1 MGLRA
6 RVYNIMQYEKHPVT
20 NEILLT
26 EETIKKA
33 LEHDSIMQWAYI
45 RHDKDVYSAKD
56 EKDDPSHQQG
66 AFKPPH
72 WHIVLR
78 MKTNSTELPT
88 IATWFGISDNYVEM
102 PKGRGAFLDCVNYLT
117 HEDEKQQEQGKT
129 LYDNDAVIANFD
141 WKGELDKRDELRAK
155 WGKKGDKLTAKQIM
169 GQRIML
175 EGLTLLQ
182 AKEEDP
188 ILYADS
194 LEFLRKM
201 RGVYLS
207 DIRPPK
213 TRLNYYIS
221 GDAGA
226 GKGVMS
232 KALARAMYPELKH
245 DEEIFFEVGAENALF
260 EGYDGQPVLI
270 WNDRRAGNLIKELG
284 GRSNV
289 YNVFDSHPTKQKQN
303 VKYSSVGLVNAVN
316 IVNSVQPYVEF
327 LETLAGVNK
336 DEEDAGNEYDQKSQA
351 YRRFPLI
358 IHVHPEEF
366 DIYINKGFLSQD
378 ETYLDYEAH
387 KHIYANMRKLAERC
401 SQYEEL
407 RRRIESV
414 AMKPL
419 IEQHER
425 LKSTFALQERDSVH
439 NVLLEFSGYGKQ
451 LLDITKTQEQL
462 DAQRERHKKAK
473 RIREND
479 FDYEQVDLIALLD
492 DDDFPWSDN
501 DKQTP

>member
-6 RVYNIMQYEKHPVT
+6 RVYNIMQYVKHPTTGEV
-20 NEILLT
+20 LLT

-33 LEHDSIMQWAYI
+33 LEHDSIMHWAYVL
-45 RHDKDVYSAKD
+45 HNKDVYSIKD
-56 EKDDPSHQQG
+56 EKDDPSHKQG
-66 AFKPPH
+66 DLKGDH

-88 IATWFGISDNYVEM
+88 IAKWFGISDNFVDM

-117 HEDEKQQEQGKT
+117 HEDEKQQEQGKA
-129 LYDNDAVIANFD
+129 LYEPDEIKSNFD
-141 WKGELDKRDELRAK
+141 WQAELDKRDELRAK
-155 WGKKGDKLTAKQIM
+155 WGKKGDSLTDKQLM

-175 EGLTLLQ
+175 DGLTLLQ

-188 ILYADS
+188 LLYADN
-194 LEFLRKM
+194 LEFFRKM

-207 DIRPPK
+207 DLRPPK

-232 KALARAMYPELKH
+232 KALARAMFPELRK

-289 YNVFDSHPTKQKQN
+289 YDVFDTHPTKQKQN

-336 DEEDAGNEYDQKSQA
+336 DENDAGNDYDQKSQA

-366 DIYINKGFLSQD
+366 DIYINKGFLSQK

-387 KHIYANMRKLAERC
+387 KHIYANMRTLAERC
-401 SQYEEL
+401 SRYEDL
-407 RRRIESV
+407 RREIESK

-419 IEQHER
+419 VDQHQR
-425 LKSTFALQERDSVH
+425 LKDSFELKEHQSIH
-439 NVLLEFSGYGKQ
+439 NVMLEFSGYGKQ
-451 LLDITKTQEQL
+451 LLDIDKTTEQL
-462 DAQRERHKKAK
+462 EVQREKHRKAQK
-473 RIREND
+473 HR
-479 FDYEQVDLIALLD
+479 
-492 DDDFPWSDN
+492 DN
-501 DKQTP
+501 D